1 MTDRDGRPDPDVLLE
16 RVREEQATRTR
27 GRFKL
32 FFGAAPGVGKTFT
45 MLEAAAARRAEGV
58 DVVIGIV
65 ETHGRKDTLKLTDG
79 FEILPRRAFEHRST
93 MLEEFDIDAAMRR
106 NPALLLVDELAH
118 TNAQGSR
125 HAKRWQDVDELL
137 DSGID
142 VYSTLNVQ
150 HVESL
155 NDVVA
160 QITGITVRETVPD
173 SVLAEADEIELVD
186 VSPEVLIERLR
197 DGKVYVPEQAARAL
211 DRFFRK
217 GNLLALRELALRQ
230 TANRVDAD
238 MRGWMRRSGIT
249 DTWAATDRVLVC
261 IGRGDRE
268 DRLVRRGARLAEA
281 LDAEWIALS
290 VEPVLAGGFTDD
302 ERAAVAETLRL
313 AESLGA
319 QTVTRSGDSVADAIA
334 TFVAANNITRL
345 VVGQPRTR
353 SFARRLWQRQSML
366 DALVQRVAN
375 VDVLVVSDDAT
386 PEGTPTARRRAPPL
400 PAAGYAWA
408 AGTVGVVTLIG
419 LMLRSRVSITDI
431 AMLYILGIAIIGSR
445 ARYRPAL
452 MASVLAIA
460 AFDLCFVPPFY
471 SFAVS
476 DANYILTFVM
486 MLVVA
491 VLVSR
496 LTSTLRAQAD
506 AAQSRE
512 GRTAAAFA
520 LSSDLSA
527 ARETAEITRALGRH
541 STSVV
546 PGIATVSARTPD
558 GAFISEDGVERWA
571 FEHRQMAGLGTQ
583 TLPASAALYLPL
595 LASDTALGVLRITP
609 IDPRDVGDP
618 VRRQLLES
626 FASQAAIAL
635 ERVSLAAG
643 TEQARVEVEAE
654 RLRTSLLSSLSHDL
668 RTPLGAIEGAASS
681 LVDSGE
687 TLPPAIRR
695 DLALAIVEESR
706 RLTRMVGNLLDMI
719 RVETGALSVHQEW
732 QPLEEVVS
740 VALIRMDERLTGRTV
755 NVDLPLTLPLV
766 RIDGILIEQVL
777 INLLENAVKYSPAET
792 PIDLTATATRDDVI
806 ISVADRGHGIP
817 SGQELTIF
825 DKFYRVDHLAST
837 PGVGLGLTI
846 CRGIVMAHGG
856 RIWAEQRSGGGSVLR
871 VALPAGE
878 PPDHISGMPDELRDG
893 HPDEPHEG
901 RA

>member
-1 MTDRDGRPDPDVLLE
+1 
-16 RVREEQATRTR
+16 
-27 GRFKL
+27 
-32 FFGAAPGVGKTFT
+32 
-45 MLEAAAARRAEGV
+45 
-58 DVVIGIV
+58 
-65 ETHGRKDTLKLTDG
+65 
-79 FEILPRRAFEHRST
+79 
-93 MLEEFDIDAAMRR
+93 
-106 NPALLLVDELAH
+106 
-118 TNAQGSR
+118 
-125 HAKRWQDVDELL
+125 VDELL
-137 DSGID
+137 DAGID

-230 TANRVDAD
+230 TASRVDAD

-249 DTWAATDRVLVC
+249 GTWAATDRVLVC
-261 IGRGDRE
+261 IGTGPRE

-281 LDAEWIALS
+281 LDADWIALT
-290 VEPVLAGGFTDD
+290 VEPVVAGGFSDGD
-302 ERAAVAETLRL
+302 REAVADTLRL

-319 QTVTRSGDSVADAIA
+319 RTVTLNGDHVADAIA
-334 TFVAANNITRL
+334 TFVEANNITRL
-345 VVGQPRTR
+345 VVGQPRLKSLAHR
-353 SFARRLWQRQSML
+353 VWRRQSML

-375 VDVLVVSDDAT
+375 ADVLVVSDDADAS
-386 PEGTPTARRRAPPL
+386 GTPDARRRAP
-400 PAAGYAWA
+400 AAAVAGYAWA
-408 AGTVGVVTLIG
+408 TGTVGIVTAIG
-419 LMLRSRVSITDI
+419 LLLRSYISTTDI
-431 AMLYILGIAIIGSR
+431 AMLYILGIAFIGSR

-452 MASVLAIA
+452 VASVLAIL

-471 SFAVS
+471 TLAVS
-476 DANYILTFVM
+476 DANYILTFAM

-496 LTSTLRAQAD
+496 LTSALRAQAD
-506 AAQSRE
+506 AARSRE
-512 GRTAAAFA
+512 ARTAAAFA

-527 ARETAEITRALGRH
+527 AREPVEIIRALERH

-546 PGIATVSARTPD
+546 PGGAAVTVREAD
-558 GAFISEDGVERWA
+558 GRFASDDGVERWA
-571 FEHRQMAGLGTQ
+571 FDHAQMAGLGTQ

-595 LASDTALGVLRITP
+595 VASDTCLGVLRITP
-609 IDPRDVGDP
+609 TDARDVADP
-618 VRRQLLES
+618 ARRQLLES

-635 ERVSLAAG
+635 ERVVLAAG
-643 TEQARVEVEAE
+643 TQQARVEVEAE

-687 TLPPAIRR
+687 TLSSDARR
-695 DLALAIVEESR
+695 DLAQAVVEESQR
-706 RLTRMVGNLLDMI
+706 MTRMIGNLLDMI

-740 VALIRMDERLTGRTV
+740 VALMRMDERLTGRSVT
-755 NVDLPLTLPLV
+755 VDLPVTLPLV

-777 INLLENAVKYSPAET
+777 INLIENAIKYSAAGT

-806 ISVADRGHGIP
+806 ISVADRGIGIP
-817 SGQELTIF
+817 AGQEQSIF
-825 DKFYRVDHLAST
+825 DKFHRVDHSSTT

-846 CRGIVMAHGG
+846 CRGIVLAHGG
-856 RIWAEQRSGGGSVLR
+856 RIWAEQRPGGGSVLR

-878 PPDHISGMPDELRDG
+878 PPEHISRMM
-893 HPDEPHEG
+893 DEPSDDTV
-901 RA
+901 A

>member
-1 MTDRDGRPDPDVLLE
+1 MTDRDGRPDPDLLLA
-16 RVREEQATRTR
+16 RVREEEDTRVR

-32 FFGAAPGVGKTFT
+32 FFGAAPGVGKTFS
-45 MLEAAAARRAEGV
+45 MLEAAAARRMEGI

-65 ETHGRKDTLKLTDG
+65 ETHGRKDTLRLTDG
-79 FEILPRRAFEHRST
+79 FEAMPLRTFEHRGT
-93 MLEEFDIDAAMRR
+93 ALEEFDIDAAMQRH
-106 NPALLLVDELAH
+106 PALLLVDELAH
-118 TNAQGSR
+118 TNAPGSR
-125 HAKRWQDVDELL
+125 HAKRWQDVHELL
-137 DSGID
+137 GAGID

-173 SVLAEADEIELVD
+173 SVIAEADEIELVD

-197 DGKVYVPEQAARAL
+197 DGKVYLPEQAARAL

-238 MRGWMRRSGIT
+238 MRGWMRRSGIVG
-249 DTWAATDRVLVC
+249 TWAATDRVLVC
-261 IGRGDRE
+261 IDSGDRQHQ
-268 DRLVRRGARLAEA
+268 LVRRGARLAEA
-281 LDAEWIALS
+281 LNAEWLALS
-290 VEPVLAGGFTDD
+290 VEPVVAGGFSDE

-319 QTVTRSGDSVADAIA
+319 RAVALNGDRVADAIA
-334 TFVAANNITRL
+334 TFVEVNNITRL

-353 SFARRLWQRQSML
+353 SFLHRFWRRPSVLN
-366 DALVQRVAN
+366 ALLQRVTN
-375 VDVLVVSDDAT
+375 VDVLVVSDQVAT
-386 PEGTPTARRRAPPL
+386 EGTPPPRRRLPPPPTL
-400 PAAGYAWA
+400 GYAWA
-408 AGTVGVVTLIG
+408 AGTVGVVTAIG
-419 LMLRSRVSITDI
+419 ILLRSRVSTTDI
-431 AMLYILGIAIIGSR
+431 AMLYILGIAVVGSR

-471 SFAVS
+471 TFAVS
-476 DANYILTFVM
+476 DADYVLTFVM

-491 VLVSR
+491 ILVSR
-496 LTSTLRAQAD
+496 ITSMLKAQAD

-520 LSSDLSA
+520 LSADLSA
-527 ARETAEITRALGRH
+527 AREPVEIVRALARH
-541 STSVV
+541 SMSVI
-546 PGIATVSARTPD
+546 PGTASVTVRATD
-558 GAFISEDGVERWA
+558 GTFNSDDGVERWA
-571 FEHRQMAGLGTQ
+571 YEHRQMAGQGTQ
-583 TLPASAALYLPL
+583 TLPASPALYLPL
-595 LASDTALGVLRITP
+595 VASDTALGVVRLTP
-609 IDPRDVGDP
+609 IDARDVADP

-635 ERVSLAAG
+635 ERVELAAG
-643 TEQARVEVEAE
+643 TQQARVEVEAE

-681 LVDSGE
+681 LVDTGE
-687 TLPPAIRR
+687 SLSPDVRR
-695 DLALAIVEESR
+695 DLAQTIVEESR
-706 RLTRMVGNLLDMI
+706 RMTRMVGNLLDMI

-740 VALIRMDERLTGRTV
+740 VALIRMDERLKGRMV

-766 RIDGILIEQVL
+766 CIDGILIEQVL
-777 INLLENAVKYSPAET
+777 INLLENAVKYSPAGT
-792 PIDLTATATRDDVI
+792 PIELSASATRDHVI
-806 ISVADRGHGIP
+806 IAVADRGYGIP
-817 SGQELTIF
+817 AGQEQTIF
-825 DKFYRVDHLAST
+825 DKFHRVDHSAST

-846 CRGIVMAHGG
+846 CRGIVLAHDG
-856 RIWAEQRSGGGSVLR
+856 RIWAERRPGGGMIFR

-878 PPDHISGMPDELRDG
+878 PPEHTTHMSDDLRDEQ
-893 HPDEPHEG
+893 PDTG
-901 RA
+901 LT

>member
-1 MTDRDGRPDPDVLLE
+1 MTDRDGRPDPDLLLA
-16 RVREEQATRTR
+16 RVREEEDTRAR

-32 FFGAAPGVGKTFT
+32 FFGAAPGVGKTFS
-45 MLEAAAARRAEGV
+45 MLEAAAARRMEGI

-65 ETHGRKDTLKLTDG
+65 ETHGRKDTLRLTDG
-79 FEILPRRAFEHRST
+79 FEAMPLRTFEHRGT
-93 MLEEFDIDAAMRR
+93 ALEEFDIDAAMQRH
-106 NPALLLVDELAH
+106 PALLLVDELAH
-118 TNAQGSR
+118 TNAPGSR
-125 HAKRWQDVDELL
+125 HAKRWQDVHELL
-137 DSGID
+137 GAGID

-173 SVLAEADEIELVD
+173 SVIAEADEIELVD

-197 DGKVYVPEQAARAL
+197 DGKVYLPEQAARAL

-238 MRGWMRRSGIT
+238 MRGWMRRSGIVG
-249 DTWAATDRVLVC
+249 TWAATDRVLVC
-261 IGRGDRE
+261 IDSGDRQHQ
-268 DRLVRRGARLAEA
+268 LVRRGARLAEA
-281 LDAEWIALS
+281 LNAEWLALS
-290 VEPVLAGGFTDD
+290 VEPVVAGGFSDE

-319 QTVTRSGDSVADAIA
+319 RAVALNGDRVADAIA
-334 TFVAANNITRL
+334 TFVEVNNITRL

-353 SFARRLWQRQSML
+353 SFLHRFWRRPSVLN
-366 DALVQRVAN
+366 ALLQRVTN
-375 VDVLVVSDDAT
+375 VDVLVVSDQVAT
-386 PEGTPTARRRAPPL
+386 EGTPPPRRRLPPPPTL
-400 PAAGYAWA
+400 GYAWA
-408 AGTVGVVTLIG
+408 AGTVGVVTAIG
-419 LMLRSRVSITDI
+419 ILLRSRVSTTDI
-431 AMLYILGIAIIGSR
+431 AMLYILGIAVVGSR

-471 SFAVS
+471 TFAVS
-476 DANYILTFVM
+476 DADYVLTFVM

-491 VLVSR
+491 ILVSR
-496 LTSTLRAQAD
+496 ITSMLKAQAD

-520 LSSDLSA
+520 LSADLSA
-527 ARETAEITRALGRH
+527 AREPVEIVRALARH
-541 STSVV
+541 SMSVI
-546 PGIATVSARTPD
+546 PGTASVTVRATD
-558 GAFISEDGVERWA
+558 GTFNSDDGVERWA
-571 FEHRQMAGLGTQ
+571 YEHRQMAGQGTQ
-583 TLPASAALYLPL
+583 TLPASPALYLPL
-595 LASDTALGVLRITP
+595 VASDTALGVVRLTP
-609 IDPRDVGDP
+609 IDARDVADP

-635 ERVSLAAG
+635 ERVELAAG
-643 TEQARVEVEAE
+643 TQQARVEVEAE

-681 LVDSGE
+681 LVDTGE
-687 TLPPAIRR
+687 SLSPDVRR
-695 DLALAIVEESR
+695 DLAQTIVEESR
-706 RLTRMVGNLLDMI
+706 RMTRMVGNLLDMI

-740 VALIRMDERLTGRTV
+740 VALIRMDERLKGRMVT
-755 NVDLPLTLPLV
+755 VDLPLTLPLV
-766 RIDGILIEQVL
+766 CIDGILIEQVL
-777 INLLENAVKYSPAET
+777 INLLENAVKYSPAGT
-792 PIDLTATATRDDVI
+792 PIELSASATRDHVI
-806 ISVADRGHGIP
+806 IAIADRGYGIP
-817 SGQELTIF
+817 AGQEQTIF
-825 DKFYRVDHLAST
+825 DKFHRVDHSAST

-846 CRGIVMAHGG
+846 CRGIVLAHDG
-856 RIWAEQRSGGGSVLR
+856 RIWAERRPGGGMIFR

-878 PPDHISGMPDELRDG
+878 PPEHTTHMSDDLRDEQ
-893 HPDEPHEG
+893 PDTVLT
-901 RA
+901 

>member
-45 MLEAAAARRAEGV
+45 MLEAAAARLAEGV

-79 FEILPRRAFEHRST
+79 FEALPRRTFEHRGT
-93 MLEEFDIDAAMRR
+93 TLEEFDIDAAMLRR
-106 NPALLLVDELAH
+106 PALLLVDELAH
-118 TNAQGSR
+118 TNAPGSR

-137 DSGID
+137 DAGID

-173 SVLAEADEIELVD
+173 SVMAEADEIELVD

-261 IGRGDRE
+261 IGRGERE

-290 VEPVLAGGFTDD
+290 VEPVVAGGFSDD
-302 ERAAVAETLRL
+302 DREAVADTLRL

-319 QTVTRSGDSVADAIA
+319 RAVTLAGDNVADAIA
-334 TFVAANNITRL
+334 TFVEANNITRL

-353 SFARRLWQRQSML
+353 SLLRRIWRSQSML

-375 VDVLVVSDDAT
+375 ADVLVVSDDGAT
-386 PEGTPTARRRAPPL
+386 DGTPATRRRAPAQS
-400 PAAGYAWA
+400 AAGYAWA
-408 AGTVGVVTLIG
+408 AGTVGVVTAIG
-419 LMLRSRVSITDI
+419 LALRSRVSTTDI
-431 AMLYILGIAIIGSR
+431 AMLYILGIAFIGSR

-452 MASVLAIA
+452 AASVLAIA

-471 SFAVS
+471 TFAVS
-476 DANYILTFVM
+476 DANYLLTFVM

-506 AAQSRE
+506 AARSRE

-527 ARETAEITRALGRH
+527 AREPTSITRALERH

-546 PGIATVSARTPD
+546 PGTATVSVREPD
-558 GAFISEDGVERWA
+558 GAFTSEDGVERWA
-571 FEHRQMAGLGTQ
+571 YEHRQMAGLGTQ

-595 LASDTALGVLRITP
+595 VASDTALGVLRITP
-609 IDPRDVGDP
+609 IDARDVGDP

-626 FASQAAIAL
+626 FASQTAIAL
-635 ERVSLAAG
+635 ERVVLAAG
-643 TEQARVEVEAE
+643 TQQARVEVEAE

-681 LVDSGE
+681 LVESGDA
-687 TLPPAIRR
+687 LPAAARR
-695 DLALAIVEESR
+695 DLAQAVVEESR
-706 RLTRMVGNLLDMI
+706 RMTRMIGNLLDMI

-740 VALIRMDERLTGRTV
+740 VALIRMDERLTGREV
-755 NVDLPLTLPLV
+755 HVDLPMTLPLV

-777 INLLENAVKYSPAET
+777 INLLENAIKYSPTGSA
-792 PIDLTATATRDDVI
+792 IDLSASATRDDVI
-806 ISVADRGHGIP
+806 IAVADRGIGIP
-817 SGQELTIF
+817 AGQELTIF
-825 DKFYRVDHLAST
+825 DKFHRVEHSTTT

-846 CRGIVMAHGG
+846 CRGIVLAHGG
-856 RIWAEQRSGGGSVLR
+856 RIWAEPRAGGGTVFK

-878 PPDHISGMPDELRDG
+878 PPDHISHMPDIT
-893 HPDEPHEG
+893 PDDE
-901 RA
+901 AA

>member
-1 MTDRDGRPDPDVLLE
+1 MTQPDGRPDPDELLE
-16 RVREEQATRTR
+16 RVREEQAPRTR

-45 MLEAAAARRAEGV
+45 MLEAAAARRNEGV

-65 ETHGRKDTLKLTDG
+65 ETHGRKDTLKLTEG
-79 FEILPRRAFEHRST
+79 FEEIPRRTVEHRGT
-93 MLEEFDIDAAMRR
+93 HIEEFDIDAALLRR
-106 NPALLLVDELAH
+106 PALLLVDELAH
-118 TNAQGSR
+118 TNAPGSR

-137 DSGID
+137 DAGLD

-155 NDVVA
+155 NDVIA

-173 SVLAEADEIELVD
+173 TVMAEADEIELVD

-238 MRGWMRRSGIT
+238 MRGWMKRSGIR

-268 DRLVRRGARLAEA
+268 DRLVRRGKRLAEA

-290 VEPVLAGGFTDD
+290 VEPVVAGGYSDD
-302 ERAAVAETLRL
+302 DRATVAEHLRL

-319 QTVTRSGDSVADAIA
+319 RAVTLMGDRTADAIA
-334 TFVAANNITRL
+334 SFVEANNVTRI
-345 VVGQPRTR
+345 VVGQPRVSAISWR
-353 SFARRLWQRQSML
+353 PWRRQSML
-366 DALVQRVAN
+366 DALVQRVEN
-375 VDVLVVSDDAT
+375 VDVLVVSGDADADGAAT
-386 PEGTPTARRRAPPL
+386 SRRRAPAP
-400 PAAGYAWA
+400 PAVGYAWA
-408 AGTVGVVTLIG
+408 AGIVAAVTAIG
-419 LMLRSRVSITDI
+419 LALRSSVSTTDI
-431 AMLYILGIAIIGSR
+431 AMLYILGIAIVGSR

-452 MASVLAIA
+452 LASVMAIA

-471 SFAVS
+471 TFAVS
-476 DANYILTFVM
+476 DGNYVLTFAM
-486 MLVVA
+486 MLIVA

-512 GRTAAAFA
+512 SRTAAAYA
-520 LSSDLSA
+520 LSADLSA
-527 ARETAEITRALGRH
+527 AKEPAEITGALERH
-541 STSVV
+541 SASVV
-546 PGIATVSARTPD
+546 PGTAKVTIRDLEGVFHSD
-558 GAFISEDGVERWA
+558 DGVERWA
-571 FEHRQMAGLGTQ
+571 YEHRQMAGLGTQ

-595 LASDTALGVLRITP
+595 VASETSLGVLRIAPT
-609 IDPRDVGDP
+609 DARDVADP

-635 ERVSLAAG
+635 ERVVLAAG
-643 TEQARVEVEAE
+643 TQQARVEVEAE

-681 LVDSGE
+681 LVDSGDALTKE
-687 TLPPAIRR
+687 SRR
-695 DLALAIVEESR
+695 DLAQAIVEESR
-706 RLTRMVGNLLDMI
+706 RMTRMVGNLLDMI

-740 VALIRMDERLTGRTV
+740 VALLRMDERLTGRV
-755 NVDLPLTLPLV
+755 VHVDLPLTLPLV

-777 INLLENAVKYSPAET
+777 INLLENAIKYSPAGS
-792 PIDLTATATRDDVI
+792 PIDLSATATRDDVI
-806 ISVADRGHGIP
+806 ISVADRGMGIP
-817 SGQELTIF
+817 PGQEQMIF
-825 DKFYRVDHLAST
+825 DKFHRVDHSAAT

-846 CRGIVMAHGG
+846 CRGIVLAHGG
-856 RIWAEQRSGGGSVLR
+856 RIWAEQRSGGGTVVR

-878 PPDHISGMPDELRDG
+878 PPEHISQMIDEL
-893 HPDEPHEG
+893 PDSDI
-901 RA
+901 A

>member
-1 MTDRDGRPDPDVLLE
+1 MTDRDGRPDPDLLLA
-16 RVREEQATRTR
+16 RVREEEDTRAR

-32 FFGAAPGVGKTFT
+32 FFGAAPGVGKTFS
-45 MLEAAAARRAEGV
+45 MLEAAAARRMEGI

-65 ETHGRKDTLKLTDG
+65 ETHGRKDTLRLTDG
-79 FEILPRRAFEHRST
+79 FEAMPLRTFEHRGT
-93 MLEEFDIDAAMRR
+93 ALEEFDIDAAMQRH
-106 NPALLLVDELAH
+106 PALLLVDELAH
-118 TNAQGSR
+118 TNAPGSR
-125 HAKRWQDVDELL
+125 HAKRWQDVHELL
-137 DSGID
+137 GAGID

-173 SVLAEADEIELVD
+173 SVIAEADEIELVD

-197 DGKVYVPEQAARAL
+197 DGKVYLPEQAARAL

-238 MRGWMRRSGIT
+238 MRGWMRRSGIVG
-249 DTWAATDRVLVC
+249 TWAATDRVLVC
-261 IGRGDRE
+261 IDSGDRQHQ
-268 DRLVRRGARLAEA
+268 LVRRGARLAEA
-281 LDAEWIALS
+281 LNAEWLALS
-290 VEPVLAGGFTDD
+290 VEPVVAGGFSDE

-319 QTVTRSGDSVADAIA
+319 RAVALNGDRVADAIA
-334 TFVAANNITRL
+334 TFVEVNNITRL

-353 SFARRLWQRQSML
+353 SFLHRFWRRPSVLN
-366 DALVQRVAN
+366 ALLQRVTN
-375 VDVLVVSDDAT
+375 VDVLVVSDQVAT
-386 PEGTPTARRRAPPL
+386 EGTPPPRRRLPPPPTL
-400 PAAGYAWA
+400 GYAWA
-408 AGTVGVVTLIG
+408 AGTVGVVTAIG
-419 LMLRSRVSITDI
+419 ILLRSRVSTTDI
-431 AMLYILGIAIIGSR
+431 AMLYILGIAVVGSR

-471 SFAVS
+471 TFAVS
-476 DANYILTFVM
+476 DADYVLTFVM

-491 VLVSR
+491 ILVSR
-496 LTSTLRAQAD
+496 ITSMLKAQAD

-520 LSSDLSA
+520 LSADLSA
-527 ARETAEITRALGRH
+527 AREPVEIVRALARH
-541 STSVV
+541 SMSVI
-546 PGIATVSARTPD
+546 PGTASVTVRATD
-558 GAFISEDGVERWA
+558 GTFNSDDGVERWA
-571 FEHRQMAGLGTQ
+571 YEHRQMAGQGTQ
-583 TLPASAALYLPL
+583 TLPASPALYLPL
-595 LASDTALGVLRITP
+595 VASDTALGVVRLTP
-609 IDPRDVGDP
+609 IDARDVADP

-635 ERVSLAAG
+635 ERVELAAG
-643 TEQARVEVEAE
+643 TQQARVEVEAE

-681 LVDSGE
+681 LVDTGE
-687 TLPPAIRR
+687 SLSPDVRR
-695 DLALAIVEESR
+695 DLAQTIVEESR
-706 RLTRMVGNLLDMI
+706 RMTRMVGNLLDMI

-740 VALIRMDERLTGRTV
+740 VALIRMDERLKGRMV

-766 RIDGILIEQVL
+766 CIDGILIEQVL
-777 INLLENAVKYSPAET
+777 INLLENAVKYSPAGT
-792 PIDLTATATRDDVI
+792 PIELSASATRDHVI
-806 ISVADRGHGIP
+806 IAIADRGYGIP
-817 SGQELTIF
+817 AGQEQTIF
-825 DKFYRVDHLAST
+825 DKFHRVDHSAST

-846 CRGIVMAHGG
+846 CRGIVLAHDG
-856 RIWAEQRSGGGSVLR
+856 RIWAERRPGGGMIFR

-878 PPDHISGMPDELRDG
+878 PPEHTTHMTDDLRDEQ
-893 HPDEPHEG
+893 PDTG
-901 RA
+901 LT

>member
-1 MTDRDGRPDPDVLLE
+1 MTDRDGRPDPDLLLA
-16 RVREEQATRTR
+16 RVREEEDTRAR

-32 FFGAAPGVGKTFT
+32 FFGAAPGVGKTFS
-45 MLEAAAARRAEGV
+45 MLEAAAARRMEGI

-65 ETHGRKDTLKLTDG
+65 ETHGRKDTLRLTDG
-79 FEILPRRAFEHRST
+79 FEAMPLRTFEHRGT
-93 MLEEFDIDAAMRR
+93 ALEEFDIDAAMQRH
-106 NPALLLVDELAH
+106 PALLLVDELAH
-118 TNAQGSR
+118 TNAPGSR
-125 HAKRWQDVDELL
+125 HAKRWQDVHELL
-137 DSGID
+137 GAGID

-173 SVLAEADEIELVD
+173 SVIAEADEIELVD

-197 DGKVYVPEQAARAL
+197 DGKVYLPEQAARAL

-238 MRGWMRRSGIT
+238 MRGWMRRSGIVG
-249 DTWAATDRVLVC
+249 TWAATDRVLVC
-261 IGRGDRE
+261 IDSGDRQHQ
-268 DRLVRRGARLAEA
+268 LVRRGARLAEA
-281 LDAEWIALS
+281 LNAEWLALS
-290 VEPVLAGGFTDD
+290 VEPVVAGGFSDE

-319 QTVTRSGDSVADAIA
+319 RAVALNGDRVADAIA
-334 TFVAANNITRL
+334 TFVEVNNITRL

-353 SFARRLWQRQSML
+353 SFLHRFWRRPSVLN
-366 DALVQRVAN
+366 ALLQRVTN
-375 VDVLVVSDDAT
+375 VDVLVVSDQVAT
-386 PEGTPTARRRAPPL
+386 EGTPPPRRRLPPPPTL
-400 PAAGYAWA
+400 GYAWA
-408 AGTVGVVTLIG
+408 AGTVGVVTAIG
-419 LMLRSRVSITDI
+419 ILLRSRVSTTDI
-431 AMLYILGIAIIGSR
+431 AMLYILGIAVVGSR

-471 SFAVS
+471 TFAVS
-476 DANYILTFVM
+476 DADYVLTFVM

-491 VLVSR
+491 ILVSR
-496 LTSTLRAQAD
+496 ITSMLKAQAD

-520 LSSDLSA
+520 LSADLSA
-527 ARETAEITRALGRH
+527 AREPVEIVRALARH
-541 STSVV
+541 SMSVI
-546 PGIATVSARTPD
+546 PGTASVTVRATD
-558 GAFISEDGVERWA
+558 GTFNSDDGVERWA
-571 FEHRQMAGLGTQ
+571 YEHRQMAGQGTQ
-583 TLPASAALYLPL
+583 TLPASPALYLPL
-595 LASDTALGVLRITP
+595 VASDTALGVVRLTP
-609 IDPRDVGDP
+609 IDARDVADP

-635 ERVSLAAG
+635 ERVELAAG
-643 TEQARVEVEAE
+643 TQQARVEVEAE

-681 LVDSGE
+681 LVDTGE
-687 TLPPAIRR
+687 SLSPDVRR
-695 DLALAIVEESR
+695 DLAQTIVEESR
-706 RLTRMVGNLLDMI
+706 RMTRMVGNLLDMI

-740 VALIRMDERLTGRTV
+740 VALIRMDERLKGRMV

-766 RIDGILIEQVL
+766 CIDGILIEQVL
-777 INLLENAVKYSPAET
+777 INLLENAVKYSPAGT
-792 PIDLTATATRDDVI
+792 PIELSASATRDHVI
-806 ISVADRGHGIP
+806 IAIADRGYGIP
-817 SGQELTIF
+817 AGQEQTIF
-825 DKFYRVDHLAST
+825 DKFHRVDHSAST

-846 CRGIVMAHGG
+846 CRGIVLAHDG
-856 RIWAEQRSGGGSVLR
+856 RIWAERRPGGGMIFR

-878 PPDHISGMPDELRDG
+878 PPEHTTHMSDDLRDEQ
-893 HPDEPHEG
+893 PDTG
-901 RA
+901 LT

>member
-65 ETHGRKDTLKLTDG
+65 ETHGRKDTLRLTDG
-79 FEILPRRAFEHRST
+79 FEALPRRAFEHRGT
-93 MLEEFDIDAAMRR
+93 TLEEFDIDAAMQRH
-106 NPALLLVDELAH
+106 PALLLVDELAH
-118 TNAQGSR
+118 TNAPGSR

-137 DSGID
+137 DAGID

-173 SVLAEADEIELVD
+173 SVIAEADEIELVD

-261 IGRGDRE
+261 IGRGERE

-290 VEPVLAGGFTDD
+290 VEPVVAGGFSDD
-302 ERAAVAETLRL
+302 ERATVAETLRL

-319 QTVTRSGDSVADAIA
+319 RAVTLSGDDVAEAISS
-334 TFVAANNITRL
+334 FVEANNITRL

-353 SFARRLWQRQSML
+353 SLARRLWQRQSML
-366 DALVQRVAN
+366 DALVQRVTAA
-375 VDVLVVSDDAT
+375 DVLVVSDAVEPDSQAS
-386 PEGTPTARRRAPPL
+386 GRRRATPPSVV
-400 PAAGYAWA
+400 GYAWA
-408 AGTVGVVTLIG
+408 AGSVGIVTALA
-419 LMLRSRVSITDI
+419 LALRSRVSTTDI

-445 ARYRPAL
+445 TRYRPAL
-452 MASVLAIA
+452 VASVLAIA
-460 AFDLCFVPPFY
+460 AFDFCFVPPFY

-486 MLVVA
+486 MLLVA

-506 AAQSRE
+506 AARSRE
-512 GRTAAAFA
+512 SRTAAAFA

-527 ARETAEITRALGRH
+527 ARDPGEITRALERH

-546 PGIATVSARTPD
+546 PGTAVVSAREPD
-558 GAFISEDGVERWA
+558 GGFPSGDGVERWA

-583 TLPASAALYLPL
+583 TLPASTSLYLPL
-595 LASDTALGVLRITP
+595 VASDTALGVLRITP
-609 IDPRDVGDP
+609 ADARDVSDP

-635 ERVSLAAG
+635 ERVVLAAG
-643 TEQARVEVEAE
+643 TQQARVEVEAE

-681 LVDSGE
+681 LVYSGD
-687 TLPPAIRR
+687 TLPPETRH
-695 DLALAIVEESR
+695 DLAQAIVEESR
-706 RLTRMVGNLLDMI
+706 RMTRMVGNLLDMI

-740 VALIRMDERLTGRTV
+740 VALIRIDERLTGRTV

-777 INLLENAVKYSPAET
+777 INLLENAVKYSPVGS

-806 ISVADRGHGIP
+806 ITVADRGIGIP
-817 SGQELTIF
+817 AGQEQAIF
-825 DKFYRVDHLAST
+825 DKFHRVDHSTST

-856 RIWAEQRSGGGSVLR
+856 RIWAEQRSGGGTLFR
-871 VALPAGE
+871 VALPAGD
-878 PPDHISGMPDELRDG
+878 PPDHIALMPDEPSGEQPDDG
-893 HPDEPHEG
+893 
-901 RA
+901 AA

>member
-1 MTDRDGRPDPDVLLE
+1 MDRDGRPDPDLLLA
-16 RVREEQATRTR
+16 RVREEEDTRAR

-32 FFGAAPGVGKTFT
+32 FFGAAPGVGKTFS
-45 MLEAAAARRAEGV
+45 MLEAAAARRMEGI

-65 ETHGRKDTLKLTDG
+65 ETHGRKDTLRLTDG
-79 FEILPRRAFEHRST
+79 FEAMPLRTFEHRGT
-93 MLEEFDIDAAMRR
+93 ALEEFDIDAAMQRH
-106 NPALLLVDELAH
+106 PALLLVDELAH
-118 TNAQGSR
+118 TNAPGSR
-125 HAKRWQDVDELL
+125 HAKRWQDVHELL
-137 DSGID
+137 GAGID

-173 SVLAEADEIELVD
+173 SVIAEADEIELVD

-197 DGKVYVPEQAARAL
+197 DGKVYLPEQAARAL

-238 MRGWMRRSGIT
+238 MRGWMRRSGIVG
-249 DTWAATDRVLVC
+249 TWAATDRVLVC
-261 IGRGDRE
+261 IDSGDRQHQ
-268 DRLVRRGARLAEA
+268 LVRRGARLAEA
-281 LDAEWIALS
+281 LNAEWLALS
-290 VEPVLAGGFTDD
+290 VEPVVAGGFSDE

-319 QTVTRSGDSVADAIA
+319 RAVALNGDRVADAIA
-334 TFVAANNITRL
+334 TFVEVNNITRL

-353 SFARRLWQRQSML
+353 SFLHRFWRRPSVLN
-366 DALVQRVAN
+366 ALLQRVTN
-375 VDVLVVSDDAT
+375 VDVLVVSDQVAT
-386 PEGTPTARRRAPPL
+386 EGTPPPRRRLPPPPTL
-400 PAAGYAWA
+400 GYAWA
-408 AGTVGVVTLIG
+408 AGTVGVVTAIG
-419 LMLRSRVSITDI
+419 ILLRSRVSTTDI
-431 AMLYILGIAIIGSR
+431 AMLYILGIAVVGSR

-471 SFAVS
+471 TFAVS
-476 DANYILTFVM
+476 DADYVLTFVM

-491 VLVSR
+491 ILVSR
-496 LTSTLRAQAD
+496 ITSMLKAQAD

-520 LSSDLSA
+520 LSADLSA
-527 ARETAEITRALGRH
+527 AREPVEIVRALARH
-541 STSVV
+541 SMSVI
-546 PGIATVSARTPD
+546 PGTASVTVRATD
-558 GAFISEDGVERWA
+558 GTFNSDDGVERWA
-571 FEHRQMAGLGTQ
+571 YEHRQMAGQGTQ
-583 TLPASAALYLPL
+583 TLPASPALYLPL
-595 LASDTALGVLRITP
+595 VASDTALGVVRLTP
-609 IDPRDVGDP
+609 IDARDVADP

-635 ERVSLAAG
+635 ERVELAAG
-643 TEQARVEVEAE
+643 TQQARVEVEAE

-681 LVDSGE
+681 LVDTGE
-687 TLPPAIRR
+687 SLSPDVRR
-695 DLALAIVEESR
+695 DLAQTIVEESR
-706 RLTRMVGNLLDMI
+706 RMTRMVGNLLDMI

-740 VALIRMDERLTGRTV
+740 VALIRMDERLKGRMV

-766 RIDGILIEQVL
+766 CIDGILIEQVL
-777 INLLENAVKYSPAET
+777 INLLENAVKYSPAGT
-792 PIDLTATATRDDVI
+792 PIELSASATRDHVI
-806 ISVADRGHGIP
+806 IAIADRGYGIP
-817 SGQELTIF
+817 AGQEQTIF
-825 DKFYRVDHLAST
+825 DKFHRVDHSAST

-846 CRGIVMAHGG
+846 CRGIVLAHDG
-856 RIWAEQRSGGGSVLR
+856 RIWAERRPGGGMIFR

-878 PPDHISGMPDELRDG
+878 PPEHTTHMADDLRDEQ
-893 HPDEPHEG
+893 PDTG
-901 RA
+901 LT

>member
-16 RVREEQATRTR
+16 RVREAEAPRTR

-58 DVVIGIV
+58 DVVIGVV

-79 FEILPRRAFEHRST
+79 FEVVPRRAFEHRGTS
-93 MLEEFDIDAAMRR
+93 LDEFDIDAAIARH
-106 NPALLLVDELAH
+106 PALLLVDELAH
-118 TNAQGSR
+118 TNAPGSR
-125 HAKRWQDVDELL
+125 HSKRWQDVDELL
-137 DSGID
+137 DAGID

-173 SVLAEADEIELVD
+173 SVMAEADEIELVD

-230 TANRVDAD
+230 TATRVDAD
-238 MRGWMRRSGIT
+238 MRGWMKRSGIR

-261 IGRGDRE
+261 IGRGERE
-268 DRLVRRGARLAEA
+268 DRLVRRGKRLAEA
-281 LDAEWIALS
+281 LDAEWIALN
-290 VEPVLAGGFTDD
+290 VEPVVAGALSDD
-302 ERAAVAETLRL
+302 DRETIAEHLRL

-319 QTVTRSGDSVADAIA
+319 RAVTLTGDGIADAIA
-334 TFVAANNITRL
+334 TFVEANNITRV
-345 VVGQPRTR
+345 VVGQPRTAALAWR
-353 SFARRLWQRQSML
+353 PWRRQSML

-375 VDVLVVSDDAT
+375 VDVLVVSDDGSADAA
-386 PEGTPTARRRAPPL
+386 PTARRRAPP
-400 PAAGYAWA
+400 PPVVGYAWA
-408 AGTVGVVTLIG
+408 AGTVGVVTAIG
-419 LMLRSRVSITDI
+419 LLLRSYVSTTDI
-431 AMLYILGIAIIGSR
+431 AMLYILGIAFIGSR

-452 MASVLAIA
+452 VASVLAIA

-471 SFAVS
+471 TFAVS

-512 GRTAAAFA
+512 KRTAASFA

-527 ARETAEITRALGRH
+527 AREPAGIVDALERH

-546 PGIATVSARTPD
+546 PGTAKVAVRETD
-558 GAFISEDGVERWA
+558 GTLNSDDGVERWA

-595 LASDTALGVLRITP
+595 VASDTGLGVLRITP
-609 IDPRDVGDP
+609 VDPRDVSDP

-635 ERVSLAAG
+635 ERVVLAAG
-643 TEQARVEVEAE
+643 TQQARIEVEAE

-668 RTPLGAIEGAASS
+668 RTPLGAIEGAGSS
-681 LVDSGE
+681 LVDSGDTMPPE
-687 TLPPAIRR
+687 TRR
-695 DLALAIVEESR
+695 DLAQAIVEESR
-706 RLTRMVGNLLDMI
+706 RMTRMVGNLLDMI

-740 VALIRMDERLTGRTV
+740 VALIRIDERLQGRSMH
-755 NVDLPLTLPLV
+755 VDLPPTLPLV

-777 INLLENAVKYSPAET
+777 INLLENAVKYSASGT
-792 PIDLTATATRDDVI
+792 PIDLTATATRDDVV
-806 ISVADRGHGIP
+806 ISVADRGYGIP
-817 SGQELTIF
+817 VGQEQTIF
-825 DKFYRVDHLAST
+825 DKFHRVDHSTST

-856 RIWAEQRSGGGSVLR
+856 RIWAEQRAGGGTVFR
-871 VALPAGE
+871 VALPAGD
-878 PPDHISGMPDELRDG
+878 PPDHITHMPDDSA
-893 HPDEPHEG
+893 DD
-901 RA
+901 ATT

>member
-1 MTDRDGRPDPDVLLE
+1 MTDRDGRPDPDLLLA
-16 RVREEQATRTR
+16 RVREEEDTRVR

-32 FFGAAPGVGKTFT
+32 FFGAAPGVGKTFS
-45 MLEAAAARRAEGV
+45 MLEAAAARRMEGI

-65 ETHGRKDTLKLTDG
+65 ETHGRKDTLRLTDG
-79 FEILPRRAFEHRST
+79 FEAMPLRTFEHRGT
-93 MLEEFDIDAAMRR
+93 ALEEFDIDAAMQRH
-106 NPALLLVDELAH
+106 PALLLVDELAH
-118 TNAQGSR
+118 TNAPGSR
-125 HAKRWQDVDELL
+125 HAKRWQDVHELL
-137 DSGID
+137 GAGID

-173 SVLAEADEIELVD
+173 SVIAEADEIELVD

-197 DGKVYVPEQAARAL
+197 DGKVYLPEQAARAL

-238 MRGWMRRSGIT
+238 MRGWMRRSGIVG
-249 DTWAATDRVLVC
+249 TWAATDRVLVC
-261 IGRGDRE
+261 IDSGDRQHQ
-268 DRLVRRGARLAEA
+268 LVRRGARLAEA
-281 LDAEWIALS
+281 LNAEWLALS
-290 VEPVLAGGFTDD
+290 VEPVVAGGFSDE

-319 QTVTRSGDSVADAIA
+319 RAVALNGDRVADAIA
-334 TFVAANNITRL
+334 TFVEVNNITRL

-353 SFARRLWQRQSML
+353 SFLHRFWRRPSVLN
-366 DALVQRVAN
+366 ALLQRVTN
-375 VDVLVVSDDAT
+375 VDVLVVSDQVAT
-386 PEGTPTARRRAPPL
+386 EGTPPPRRRLPPPPTL
-400 PAAGYAWA
+400 GYAWA
-408 AGTVGVVTLIG
+408 AGTVGVVTAIG
-419 LMLRSRVSITDI
+419 ILLRSRVSTTDI
-431 AMLYILGIAIIGSR
+431 AMLYILGIAVVGSR

-471 SFAVS
+471 TFAVS
-476 DANYILTFVM
+476 DADYVLTFVM

-491 VLVSR
+491 ILVSR
-496 LTSTLRAQAD
+496 ITSMLKAQAD

-520 LSSDLSA
+520 LSADLSA
-527 ARETAEITRALGRH
+527 AREPVEIVRALARH
-541 STSVV
+541 SMSVI
-546 PGIATVSARTPD
+546 PGTASVTVRATD
-558 GAFISEDGVERWA
+558 GTFNSDDGVERWA
-571 FEHRQMAGLGTQ
+571 YEHRQMAGQGTQ
-583 TLPASAALYLPL
+583 TLPASPALYLPL
-595 LASDTALGVLRITP
+595 VASDTALGVVRLTP
-609 IDPRDVGDP
+609 IDARDVADP

-635 ERVSLAAG
+635 ERVELAAG
-643 TEQARVEVEAE
+643 TQQARVEVEAE

-681 LVDSGE
+681 LVDTGE
-687 TLPPAIRR
+687 SLSPDVRR
-695 DLALAIVEESR
+695 DLAQTIVEESR
-706 RLTRMVGNLLDMI
+706 RMTRMVGNLLDMI

-740 VALIRMDERLTGRTV
+740 VALIRMDERLKGRMVT
-755 NVDLPLTLPLV
+755 VDLPLTLPLV
-766 RIDGILIEQVL
+766 CIDGILIEQVL
-777 INLLENAVKYSPAET
+777 INLLENAVKYSPAGT
-792 PIDLTATATRDDVI
+792 PIELSASATRDHVI
-806 ISVADRGHGIP
+806 IAVADRGYGIP
-817 SGQELTIF
+817 AGQEQTIF
-825 DKFYRVDHLAST
+825 DKFHRVDHSAST

-846 CRGIVMAHGG
+846 CRGIVLAHDG
-856 RIWAEQRSGGGSVLR
+856 RIWAERRPGGGMIFR

-878 PPDHISGMPDELRDG
+878 PPEHTTHMSDDLRDEQ
-893 HPDEPHEG
+893 PDTG
-901 RA
+901 LT

>member
-1 MTDRDGRPDPDVLLE
+1 MTDRDGRPDPDLLLA
-16 RVREEQATRTR
+16 RVREEEDTRVR

-32 FFGAAPGVGKTFT
+32 FFGAAPGVGKTFS
-45 MLEAAAARRAEGV
+45 MLEAAAARRMEGI

-65 ETHGRKDTLKLTDG
+65 ETHGRKDTLRLTDG
-79 FEILPRRAFEHRST
+79 FEAMPLRTFEHRGT
-93 MLEEFDIDAAMRR
+93 ALEEFDIDAAMQRH
-106 NPALLLVDELAH
+106 PALLLVDELAH
-118 TNAQGSR
+118 TNAPGSR
-125 HAKRWQDVDELL
+125 HAKRWQDVHELL
-137 DSGID
+137 GAGID

-173 SVLAEADEIELVD
+173 SVIAEADEIELVD

-197 DGKVYVPEQAARAL
+197 DGKVYLPEQAARAL

-238 MRGWMRRSGIT
+238 MRGWMRRSGIVG
-249 DTWAATDRVLVC
+249 TWAATDRVLVC
-261 IGRGDRE
+261 IDSGDRQHQ
-268 DRLVRRGARLAEA
+268 LVRRGARLAEA
-281 LDAEWIALS
+281 LNAEWLALS
-290 VEPVLAGGFTDD
+290 VEPVVAGGFSDE

-319 QTVTRSGDSVADAIA
+319 RAVALNGDRVADAIA
-334 TFVAANNITRL
+334 TFVEVNNITRL

-353 SFARRLWQRQSML
+353 SFLHRFWRRPSVLN
-366 DALVQRVAN
+366 ALLQRVTN
-375 VDVLVVSDDAT
+375 VDVLVVSDQVAT
-386 PEGTPTARRRAPPL
+386 EGTPPPRRRLPPPPTL
-400 PAAGYAWA
+400 GYAWA
-408 AGTVGVVTLIG
+408 AGTVGVVTAIG
-419 LMLRSRVSITDI
+419 ILLRSRVSTTDI
-431 AMLYILGIAIIGSR
+431 AMLYILGIAVVGSR

-471 SFAVS
+471 TFAVS
-476 DANYILTFVM
+476 DADYVLTFVM

-491 VLVSR
+491 ILVSR
-496 LTSTLRAQAD
+496 ITSMLKAQAD

-520 LSSDLSA
+520 LSADLSA
-527 ARETAEITRALGRH
+527 AREPVEIVRALARH
-541 STSVV
+541 SMSVI
-546 PGIATVSARTPD
+546 PGTASVTVRATD
-558 GAFISEDGVERWA
+558 GTFNSDDGVERWA
-571 FEHRQMAGLGTQ
+571 YEHRQMAGQGTQ
-583 TLPASAALYLPL
+583 TLPASPALYLPL
-595 LASDTALGVLRITP
+595 VASDTALGVVRLTP
-609 IDPRDVGDP
+609 IDARDVADP

-635 ERVSLAAG
+635 ERVELAAG
-643 TEQARVEVEAE
+643 TQQARVEVEAE

-681 LVDSGE
+681 LVDTGE
-687 TLPPAIRR
+687 SLSPDVRR
-695 DLALAIVEESR
+695 DLAQTIVEESR
-706 RLTRMVGNLLDMI
+706 RMTRMVGNLLDMI

-740 VALIRMDERLTGRTV
+740 VALIRMDERLKGRMV

-766 RIDGILIEQVL
+766 CIDGILIEQVL
-777 INLLENAVKYSPAET
+777 INLLENAVKYSPAGT
-792 PIDLTATATRDDVI
+792 PIELSASATRDHVI
-806 ISVADRGHGIP
+806 IAIADRGYGIP
-817 SGQELTIF
+817 AGQEQTIF
-825 DKFYRVDHLAST
+825 DKFHRVDHSAST

-846 CRGIVMAHGG
+846 CRGIVLAHDG
-856 RIWAEQRSGGGSVLR
+856 RIWAERRPGGGMIFR

-878 PPDHISGMPDELRDG
+878 PPEHTTHMSDDLRDEQ
-893 HPDEPHEG
+893 PDTG
-901 RA
+901 LT

>member
-1 MTDRDGRPDPDVLLE
+1 MTGRDGRPDPDALLE
-16 RVREEQATRTR
+16 RVHEELGSRTR

-58 DVVIGIV
+58 DVVIGLV

-79 FEILPRRAFEHRST
+79 FETLPRRAFEHRGT
-93 MLEEFDIDAAMRR
+93 TLDEFDIDAALRR
-106 NPALLLVDELAH
+106 HPTLLLVDELAH
-118 TNAQGSR
+118 TNATGSR
-125 HAKRWQDVDELL
+125 HDKRWQDVDELL
-137 DSGID
+137 DAGID

-173 SVLAEADEIELVD
+173 SVMAVADEIELVD

-211 DRFFRK
+211 ERFFRK

-238 MRGWMRRSGIT
+238 MRGWMRRSGVT

-281 LDAEWIALS
+281 LNAEWIALS
-290 VEPVLAGGFTDD
+290 VEPVVAGGFSDD
-302 ERAAVAETLRL
+302 DREAIAEHLRL

-319 QTVTRSGDSVADAIA
+319 RAVTLTGDNIADTIA
-334 TFVAANNITRL
+334 TFVEANNITRL
-345 VVGQPRTR
+345 VVGQPRTP
-353 SFARRLWQRQSML
+353 SLARRLWRGQSML

-375 VDVLVVSDDAT
+375 VDVLVVSDEST
-386 PEGTPTARRRAPPL
+386 PDGAPTARRRASPP
-400 PAAGYAWA
+400 PIAGYAWA
-408 AGTVGVVTLIG
+408 AGTVSVVTAIG
-419 LMLRSRVSITDI
+419 LLLRSRVSTTDI
-431 AMLYILGIAIIGSR
+431 AMLYILGIAFIGSR

-452 MASVLAIA
+452 VASVLAIA
-460 AFDLCFVPPFY
+460 AFDFCFVPPFY

-476 DANYILTFVM
+476 DANYFLTFVM

-491 VLVSR
+491 ILVSR

-512 GRTAAAFA
+512 SRTAAAFA
-520 LSSDLSA
+520 LSSALSA
-527 ARETAEITRALGRH
+527 AREPAEIIRALERH

-546 PGIATVSARTPD
+546 PGTSKVCVRESD
-558 GAFISEDGVERWA
+558 GSFNSDDGVERWA
-571 FEHRQMAGLGTQ
+571 YEHRQMAGLGTQ

-595 LASDTALGVLRITP
+595 VASETGLGVLRITP
-609 IDPRDVGDP
+609 ADARDVADP

-635 ERVSLAAG
+635 ERVVLAAG
-643 TEQARVEVEAE
+643 TQQARVEVEAE

-681 LVDSGE
+681 LVDTGDA
-687 TLPPAIRR
+687 LPLDTRR
-695 DLALAIVEESR
+695 DLAQAIVEESR
-706 RLTRMVGNLLDMI
+706 RMTRMVGNLLDMI

-740 VALIRMDERLTGRTV
+740 VALIRIDERLHGRSV
-755 NVDLPLTLPLV
+755 NVDLPVTLPLV

-777 INLLENAVKYSPAET
+777 INLLENAVKYSPTGT
-792 PIDLTATATRDDVI
+792 PIDLSAAATRDDVI
-806 ISVADRGHGIP
+806 ISVADRGYGIP
-817 SGQELTIF
+817 VGQEQTIF
-825 DKFYRVDHLAST
+825 DKFHRVDHSAST

-856 RIWAEQRSGGGSVLR
+856 RIWAEQRAGGGTVFR
-871 VALPAGE
+871 VALPAGD
-878 PPDHISGMPDELRDG
+878 PPDHISVMADELPDDG
-893 HPDEPHEG
+893 ST
-901 RA
+901 

>member
-1 MTDRDGRPDPDVLLE
+1 MASRDGRPDPDVLLH
-16 RVREEQATRTR
+16 RLREDEAPGTR

-58 DVVIGIV
+58 DVVVGIV
-65 ETHGRKDTLKLTDG
+65 ETHGRRETMRLTEG
-79 FEILPRRAFEHRST
+79 LEILPRRRVEYRGT
-93 MLEEFDIDAAMRR
+93 TLEEFDGDAALARR
-106 NPALLLVDELAH
+106 PALLLLDELAH
-118 TNAQGSR
+118 TNAPGSR

-137 DSGID
+137 DAGID

-160 QITGITVRETVPD
+160 QVTGITVRETVPD
-173 SVLAEADEIELVD
+173 RVFERADEIELVD

-230 TANRVDAD
+230 TATRVDAD
-238 MRGWMRRSGIT
+238 MRGWMQRSGIR
-249 DTWAATDRVLVC
+249 DTWAATERVLAC
-261 IGRGDRE
+261 IGRGPTE
-268 DRLVRRGARLAEA
+268 DRIVRRARRLAVA

-290 VEPVLAGGFTDD
+290 VEPVVAGGFSDD
-302 ERAAVAETLRL
+302 ERATVGEHLRL

-319 QTVTRSGDSVADAIA
+319 RAVTIASDDVAEAVA
-334 TFVAANNITRL
+334 GFAAANNITR
-345 VVGQPRTR
+345 VVLGKPRP
-353 SFARRLWQRQSML
+353 RQWLPWRGPSL
-366 DALVQRVAN
+366 LEAVAQRVTN
-375 VDVLVVSDDAT
+375 VDVMVVTGDAREDGASA
-386 PEGTPTARRRAPPL
+386 PARRAAPP
-400 PAAGYAWA
+400 PVTGYLWA
-408 AGTVGVVTLIG
+408 AGVVGAVTAIG
-419 LMLRSRVSITDI
+419 LLLRSTVSTTDI
-431 AMLYILGIAIIGSR
+431 AMLYILGIAVVGSR

-452 MASVLAIA
+452 VASVLAIL

-471 SFAVS
+471 TLAVS
-476 DANYILTFVM
+476 DANYLLTFAM

-506 AAQSRE
+506 AARARE

-527 ARETAEITRALGRH
+527 ARAPQEIAQALERH

-546 PGIATVSARTPD
+546 PGSARVLVRTD
-558 GAFISEDGVERWA
+558 SGTLDSEDGVERWA

-583 TLPASAALYLPL
+583 TLPASSALYLPL
-595 LASDTALGVLRITP
+595 VASDVALGVLRIAP
-609 IDPRDVGDP
+609 ADVRDVSDP
-618 VRRQLLES
+618 ARRQLLES

-635 ERVSLAAG
+635 ERVVLAAG

-681 LVDSGE
+681 LVDPGAALSDD
-687 TLPPAIRR
+687 ARS
-695 DLALAIVEESR
+695 DLAQAIVEESR
-706 RLTRMVGNLLDMI
+706 RMTRMIGNLLDMI

-740 VALIRMDERLTGRTV
+740 VALLRLDERLAGRA
-755 NVDLPLTLPLV
+755 VDVSLPVTLPLV
-766 RIDGILIEQVL
+766 RIDGDPHRAGAHQ
-777 INLLENAVKYSPAET
+777 PARE
-792 PIDLTATATRDDVI
+792 R
-806 ISVADRGHGIP
+806 R
-817 SGQELTIF
+817 
-825 DKFYRVDHLAST
+825 
-837 PGVGLGLTI
+837 
-846 CRGIVMAHGG
+846 
-856 RIWAEQRSGGGSVLR
+856 
-871 VALPAGE
+871 
-878 PPDHISGMPDELRDG
+878 
-893 HPDEPHEG
+893 
-901 RA
+901 

>member
-1 MTDRDGRPDPDVLLE
+1 MTRPDGRPDPDELLA
-16 RVREEQATRTR
+16 RVRDEQRPRTR

-45 MLEAAAARRAEGV
+45 MLETASARRADGV
-58 DVVIGIV
+58 DVVVGIV
-65 ETHGRKDTLKLTDG
+65 ETHGRKDTLKLTEG
-79 FEILPRRAFEHRST
+79 FEILPRRSFEHRGT
-93 MLEEFDIDAAMRR
+93 TIDEFDIDAAMRR
-106 NPALLLVDELAH
+106 HPTLLLVDELAH
-118 TNAQGSR
+118 TNAPGSR

-137 DSGID
+137 DAGID

-160 QITGITVRETVPD
+160 QITGVTVRETVPD
-173 SVLAEADEIELVD
+173 RVMAEADEIELVD
-186 VSPEVLIERLR
+186 VSPEALIERLR
-197 DGKVYVPEQAARAL
+197 EGKVYVPEQAARAL

-238 MRGWMRRSGIT
+238 MRGWMRRSGIR

-261 IGRGDRE
+261 IGRGEHE
-268 DRLVRRGARLAEA
+268 DRLVRRGKRLAEA
-281 LDAEWIALS
+281 LDAEWIAVC
-290 VEPVLAGGFTDD
+290 VEPVVSGRFSDD
-302 ERAAVAETLRL
+302 DRETVAEYLRL
-313 AESLGA
+313 AQSLGA
-319 QTVTRSGDSVADAIA
+319 RAVILMGDSVPDTIA
-334 TFVAANNITRL
+334 GYAAANNITRL
-345 VVGQPRTR
+345 VVGQPRSSAGTR
-353 SFARRLWQRQSML
+353 SVWRRQSIL
-366 DALVQRVAN
+366 DALVQKVEN
-375 VDVLVVSDDAT
+375 VDVLVVTGDADAEAPQMT
-386 PEGTPTARRRAPPL
+386 RRRAPPP
-400 PAAGYAWA
+400 PAVGYAWA
-408 AGTVGVVTLIG
+408 AGVVGIVTGIG
-419 LMLRSRVSITDI
+419 LVLRTRVSTTDI
-431 AMLYILGIAIIGSR
+431 AMLYILGIAVVGSR

-452 MASVLAIA
+452 LASVLAIA

-471 SFAVS
+471 TFAVT
-476 DANYILTFVM
+476 DANYILTFAT
-486 MLVVA
+486 MLMVA

-527 ARETAEITRALGRH
+527 AREPSEITRALERH
-541 STSVV
+541 GTSVV
-546 PGIATVSARTPD
+546 RGAAKVTTTAAD
-558 GAFISEDGVERWA
+558 GSFASTDGVERWA
-571 FEHRQMAGLGTQ
+571 YEHRTMAGLGTQ

-595 LASDTALGVLRITP
+595 VASETALGVLRITP
-609 IDPRDVGDP
+609 TDPREVADP

-626 FASQAAIAL
+626 FAAQAAIAL
-635 ERVSLAAG
+635 ERVVLAAG
-643 TEQARVEVEAE
+643 TQQARVEVEAE

-681 LVDSGE
+681 LVDSGAALSE
-687 TLPPAIRR
+687 DARR
-695 DLALAIVEESR
+695 DLGQAIVEESR
-706 RLTRMVGNLLDMI
+706 RMTRMVSNLLDMI

-740 VALIRMDERLTGRTV
+740 VALLRMDERLTGRAV

-777 INLLENAVKYSPAET
+777 INLLENAVKYSPAGT
-792 PIDLTATATRDDVI
+792 SIDLTAIATRDDVI
-806 ISVADRGHGIP
+806 ISVADRGYGIP
-817 SGQELTIF
+817 RGQELTIF
-825 DKFYRVDHLAST
+825 DKFHRVEHSPST

-856 RIWAEQRSGGGSVLR
+856 RIWAEQRTGGGSVFR

-878 PPDHISGMPDELRDG
+878 PPEHITAMADDLPDDS
-893 HPDEPHEG
+893 P
-901 RA
+901 A